1 MLINI
6 ENKEFITTQTISKI
20 EILDGRVQLNNSVKF
35 PVVLKTSD
43 DSVITTEVIMITGEE
58 YENWGSDD
66 NYIESLILSKLGVQ
80 KIQ

>member
-43 DSVITTEVIMITGEE
+43 DSVITSQVIIITGEE

>member
-20 EILDGRVQLNNSVKF
+20 EILDGSVQLNNSVKF

-43 DSVITTEVIMITGEE
+43 DSVITSQVIIITGEE

-66 NYIESLILSKLGVQ
+66 NYIENLILSKLGVQ

>member
-20 EILDGRVQLNNSVKF
+20 EILDGSVQLNNSVKF

-43 DSVITTEVIMITGEE
+43 DSVITSQVIIITGEE

>member
-6 ENKEFITTQTISKI
+6 ENKEFITTQTISKVD
-20 EILDGRVQLNNSVKF
+20 ILEGTIQLNKSVRF
-35 PVVLKTSD
+35 AVRLMDSD
-43 DSVITTEVIMITGEE
+43 DNVILSQNITIFGEE

-66 NYIESLILSKLGVQ
+66 NYIENLILTKLGVQ

>member
-20 EILDGRVQLNNSVKF
+20 EILDGSVQLNNSVKF

-43 DSVITTEVIMITGEE
+43 DSVITTQVIIITGEE